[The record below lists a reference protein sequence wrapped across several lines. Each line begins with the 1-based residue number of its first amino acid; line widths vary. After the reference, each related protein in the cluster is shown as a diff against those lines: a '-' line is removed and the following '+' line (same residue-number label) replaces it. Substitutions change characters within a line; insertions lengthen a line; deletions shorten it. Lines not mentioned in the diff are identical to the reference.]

1 VLTEE
6 KVFVMDS
13 WCWLNVVTT
22 CNVNIQ
28 SFSILICQTEK
39 DVALA
44 EEKVF
49 IAVPAEPRAGKSTL
63 PWALDHLYVRCP
75 SSHMRIFWRR

>member
-1 VLTEE
+1 VLTGE

-63 PWALDHLYVRCP
+63 SWALDHLYG
-75 SSHMRIFWRR
+75 

>member
-1 VLTEE
+1 MVLAECCDYLQCKYSEFLYTH
-6 KVFVMDS
+6 
-13 WCWLNVVTT
+13 
-22 CNVNIQ
+22 
-28 SFSILICQTEK
+28 CQTEK

-63 PWALDHLYVRCP
+63 SWALDHLYG
-75 SSHMRIFWRR
+75 